1 MSHVPGSSPY
11 WQVPIIQASFT
22 GLPKSAWNGFAHEF
36 TTWNAIKMK
45 KKPRP
50 DLLPVCRIVNQM
62 RTEIVI
68 HEQLTRRI
76 SHTSMRT
83 KIRETT
89 IIREGFLCISNCI
102 GRNTEGTQISWKI
115 SSERY
120 TAKTYLRWTSDVS
133 REACMYAGEGS
144 AAVHPSS
151 STRWRGVRGECVGG
165 LLTHCMQAGGGGSS
179 AHLRHQPGGGGGV

>member
-1 MSHVPGSSPY
+1 M
-11 WQVPIIQASFT
+11 QDR
-22 GLPKSAWNGFAHEF
+22 KSDAYRNS
-36 TTWNAIKMK
+36 
-45 KKPRP
+45 
-50 DLLPVCRIVNQM
+50 DS
-62 RTEIVI
+62 
-68 HEQLTRRI
+68 EQLTRRI
-76 SHTSMRT
+76 RHTSKRT

-165 LLTHCMQAGGGGSS
+165 TACRREEGGPLHTFVINQVEGGGCRGS
-179 AHLRHQPGGGGGV
+179 ALGGMHSCGSRGGHCTQSS